1 MSDAEGLKRVYG
13 IDLGTTY
20 SAIAYVDEHGKAV
33 IVPNQESERITPS
46 VVLFDG
52 DNIIVGNTAK
62 ESAKVEPHR
71 VVSRIKQHMGD
82 PNFVFQYEGQ
92 AFSPEDISS
101 FILRKVVGD
110 AQIAAGGEPITDVVI
125 TCPAYFG
132 TPEREATANAGRLAG
147 LNVRAILNEPTAAAI
162 AYGLEQG
169 EDQTVLVYDLGGG
182 TFDITMIEI
191 KDRLIRVICTGGD
204 HRLGGVLWDEAI
216 VMYLAE
222 QFRLQTGEESDPLDD
237 PEVLNDLFLQAE
249 RGKKTLTQRDKAPF
263 RVTHAGKQARVE
275 LDRPRFEEI
284 TRHLLD
290 RTIELTHEMLADARA
305 KGHTTFDKI
314 ILVGGA
320 TRMPQVHDRLVAEFN
335 LQPEIYD
342 PDEAVAK
349 GAALYGLKESLHE
362 EVQEILASRD
372 ASLDVAAGPID
383 LSDVPEEEVAQA
395 LDHLEKQLG
404 FTLTGPVRE
413 LVGTRIVNVLSKS
426 LGVVARDQQ
435 SQDIV
440 VYLLPRN
447 TEVPMERISDFG
459 TDADNQAAVDIRVMA
474 GERDSTEPADCQ
486 EVGLATLNLPEK
498 LPARSPIR
506 VKFAINQDGRLNVSA
521 IDLTAGGSIDVE
533 FQTEAVMN
541 AEEVEERSTA
551 LRLLDGIVKQGET
564 TMATVET
571 DARARA
577 GRESSRHP
585 RRGLAGIPDPPEHR
599 GRSTGSHDLRPGR
612 RGADVAAFQARAEQV
627 APRPNG
633 RDPDGGAGHPDDL
646 RRARRRSSEKISTGD
661 WRRTSRSTSRVSP

>member
-1 MSDAEGLKRVYG
+1 MSDGEGLKRVYG

-71 VVSRIKQHMGD
+71 VVSRVKQHMGD

-92 AFSPEDISS
+92 SFSPEDISS
-101 FILRKVVGD
+101 FILRKVAGD
-110 AQIAAGGEPITDVVI
+110 AEIALAGEKVTDVVI

-147 LNVRAILNEPTAAAI
+147 FNVRAILNEPTAAAI

-204 HRLGGVLWDEAI
+204 HHLGGVLWDEAI

-222 QFRLQTGEESDPLDD
+222 QFRSQTSEESDPLDD

-249 RGKKTLTQRDKAPF
+249 RGKKTLTQREKAPF

-275 LDRPRFEEI
+275 LDRPKFEEI
-284 TRHLLD
+284 TGHLLD
-290 RTIELTHEMLADARA
+290 RTIELTHEMLADARD

-320 TRMPQVHDRLVAEFN
+320 TRMPQVHNRIVAEFN
-335 LQPEIYD
+335 MEPESYD

-362 EVQEILASRD
+362 EVSEILVSQD
-372 ASLDVAAGPID
+372 VSLATENGPID
-383 LSDVPEEEVAQA
+383 LSAVPEEEVARA

-413 LVGTRIVNVLSKS
+413 LVGTKIVNVLSKS
-426 LGVVARDQQ
+426 LGVVARDDQ
-435 SQDIV
+435 SQSVV

-447 TEVPMERISDFG
+447 SEVPMERTTDFG
-459 TDADNQAAVDIRVMA
+459 TDADNQAAVDIRVMS
-474 GERDSTEPADCQ
+474 GERDSTEPTDCQ
-486 EVGLATLNLPEK
+486 EVGLATLSLPEK
-498 LPARSPIR
+498 LPAKSPIR
-506 VKFAINQDGRLNVSA
+506 VKFAINQDGRLNVTA

-541 AEEVEERSTA
+541 AEQVEERSTA
-551 LRLLDGIVKQGET
+551 LRLL
-564 TMATVET
+564 TV
-571 DARARA
+571 
-577 GRESSRHP
+577 S
-585 RRGLAGIPDPPEHR
+585 
-599 GRSTGSHDLRPGR
+599 
-612 RGADVAAFQARAEQV
+612 
-627 APRPNG
+627 
-633 RDPDGGAGHPDDL
+633 
-646 RRARRRSSEKISTGD
+646 
-661 WRRTSRSTSRVSP
+661 

>member
-1 MSDAEGLKRVYG
+1 VSDGLKRVYG

-20 SAIAYVDEHGKAV
+20 SAIAYVDEHGKPV

-52 DNIIVGNTAK
+52 DSIIVGNTAK

-110 AQIAAGGEPITDVVI
+110 AEIALGDKITDVVI

-147 LNVRAILNEPTAAAI
+147 LNVRAILNEPTAAAV

-222 QFRLQTGEESDPLDD
+222 QFRTQTGETADPLDD

-249 RGKKTLTQRDKAPF
+249 RGKKTLTQREKAPF
-263 RVTHAGKQARVE
+263 RVTHAGHQARVE
-275 LDRPRFEEI
+275 LDKEKFEEI
-284 TRHLLD
+284 TKHLMD

-305 KGHTTFDKI
+305 KAHDKFDKL

-320 TRMPQVHDRLVAEFN
+320 TRMPQVRNRVVAEFN
-335 LQPEIYD
+335 MEPEVYD

-349 GAALYGLKESLHE
+349 GAALYALKESLLDQ
-362 EVQEILASRD
+362 VQDFLSTQ
-372 ASLDVAAGPID
+372 VAADGQPAKPVD
-383 LSDVPEEEVAQA
+383 MSNVSEAEVTQA

-413 LVGTRIVNVLSKS
+413 LVNTRIVNVLSKS
-426 LGVVARDQQ
+426 LGVVARNDQ
-435 SQDIV
+435 SLDV
-440 VYLLPRN
+440 VYYLLPRN
-447 TEVPMERISDFG
+447 SEVPLERISDFG
-459 TDADNQAAVDIRVMA
+459 TDADNQSAVDIRVMS
-474 GERDSTEPADCQ
+474 GERDSPDPLDCQ
-486 EVGLATLNLPEK
+486 EVGVASLTLPER
-498 LPARSPIR
+498 LPAKSPIR
-506 VKFAINQDGRLNVSA
+506 VKFAISKDGRLGVSA
-521 IDLTAGGSIDVE
+521 TDLTGGRSIDVE
-533 FQTEAVMN
+533 FQTEAVLS
-541 AEEVEERSTA
+541 AEEVAERSTA
-551 LRLLDGIVKQGET
+551 LRL
-564 TMATVET
+564 M
-571 DARARA
+571 
-577 GRESSRHP
+577 S
-585 RRGLAGIPDPPEHR
+585 
-599 GRSTGSHDLRPGR
+599 
-612 RGADVAAFQARAEQV
+612 
-627 APRPNG
+627 
-633 RDPDGGAGHPDDL
+633 
-646 RRARRRSSEKISTGD
+646 
-661 WRRTSRSTSRVSP
+661 VS

>member
-1 MSDAEGLKRVYG
+1 
-13 IDLGTTY
+13 
-20 SAIAYVDEHGKAV
+20 
-33 IVPNQESERITPS
+33 
-46 VVLFDG
+46 
-52 DNIIVGNTAK
+52 
-62 ESAKVEPHR
+62 
-71 VVSRIKQHMGD
+71 MGD

-125 TCPAYFG
+125 TARP
-132 TPEREATANAGRLAG
+132 TSERPGSGQPGRLAG
-147 LNVRAILNEPTAAAI
+147 LSVRPASTADAAI
-162 AYGLEQG
+162 AYGLEQR

-204 HRLGGVLWDEAI
+204 HRLGGILWDEAI

-237 PEVLNDLFLQAE
+237 PEVLNDLFLQADAA
-249 RGKKTLTQRDKAPF
+249 RRRLTQRDKAPF

-275 LDRPRFEEI
+275 LDRPRFEEV

-362 EVQEILASRD
+362 EIQEILASRD
-372 ASLDVAAGPID
+372 ASLDVAAGPIN

-413 LVGTRIVNVLSKS
+413 LMGTRIVNVLSKS

-459 TDADNQAAVDIRVMA
+459 TDSDNQAAVDIRVMA

-486 EVGLATLNLPEK
+486 EVGLATLNLSEK

-551 LRLLDGIVKQGET
+551 LRLL
-564 TMATVET
+564 TV
-571 DARARA
+571 
-577 GRESSRHP
+577 S
-585 RRGLAGIPDPPEHR
+585 
-599 GRSTGSHDLRPGR
+599 
-612 RGADVAAFQARAEQV
+612 
-627 APRPNG
+627 
-633 RDPDGGAGHPDDL
+633 
-646 RRARRRSSEKISTGD
+646 
-661 WRRTSRSTSRVSP
+661 

>member
-1 MSDAEGLKRVYG
+1 VYG

-20 SAIAYVDEHGKAV
+20 SAIAYVDEHGKPV

-52 DNIIVGNTAK
+52 ENIIVGNTAK

-71 VVSRIKQHMGD
+71 VVSRVKQHMGD

-92 AFSPEDISS
+92 SFSPEDISS
-101 FILRKVVGD
+101 FILRKVSGD
-110 AQIAAGGEPITDVVI
+110 AEIALGERITDAVI

-204 HRLGGVLWDEAI
+204 HHLGGVLWDEAI

-222 QFRLQTGEESDPLDD
+222 QFKDQTGEATDPLDD

-249 RGKKTLTQRDKAPF
+249 RGKKTLTQREKAPF
-263 RVTHAGKQARVE
+263 RVTHAGQQARVE
-275 LDRPRFEEI
+275 LERDKFEEI
-284 TRHLLD
+284 TKHLLD
-290 RTIELTHEMLADARA
+290 RTIELTHEMLADARD
-305 KGHTTFDKI
+305 KGHTQFDKI

-320 TRMPQVHDRLVAEFN
+320 TRMPQVRNRLVGEFN
-335 LQPEIYD
+335 VEPEIYD

-349 GAALYGLKESLHE
+349 GAALYALKEALVE
-362 EVQEILASRD
+362 QVQDVLAAQGAED
-372 ASLDVAAGPID
+372 GEPAAPVD
-383 LSDVPEEEVAQA
+383 LATVSETELSAA

-413 LVGTRIVNVLSKS
+413 LVNTQIVNVLSKS
-426 LGVVARDQQ
+426 LGVVARDDQ
-435 SQDIV
+435 SQEVV

-447 TEVPMERISDFG
+447 SEVPLERMTDFG

-474 GERDSTEPADCQ
+474 GERDSADPLDCQ
-486 EVGLATLNLPEK
+486 EVGIATLNLPER

-506 VKFAINQDGRLNVSA
+506 VKFAINKDGRLGVSA
-521 IDLTAGGSIDVE
+521 TDLTGGGSIDVE
-533 FQTEAVMN
+533 FQTEAVMS
-541 AEEVEERSTA
+541 AEEVADRSTA
-551 LRLLDGIVKQGET
+551 LRLL
-564 TMATVET
+564 TV
-571 DARARA
+571 
-577 GRESSRHP
+577 S
-585 RRGLAGIPDPPEHR
+585 
-599 GRSTGSHDLRPGR
+599 
-612 RGADVAAFQARAEQV
+612 
-627 APRPNG
+627 
-633 RDPDGGAGHPDDL
+633 
-646 RRARRRSSEKISTGD
+646 
-661 WRRTSRSTSRVSP
+661 

>member
-1 MSDAEGLKRVYG
+1 VSDGLKRVYG

-20 SAIAYVDEHGKAV
+20 SAIAYVDEHGKPV

-52 DNIIVGNTAK
+52 ENIIVGNTAK

-71 VVSRIKQHMGD
+71 VVSRIKQSMGD

-92 AFSPEDISS
+92 SFSPEDISS

-110 AQIAAGGEPITDVVI
+110 AEAALGEKIADVVI

-147 LNVRAILNEPTAAAI
+147 LTVRAILNEPTAAAV
-162 AYGLEQG
+162 AYGLEHG

-222 QFRLQTGEESDPLDD
+222 QFRTQTGEDSDPLDD

-249 RGKKTLTQRDKAPF
+249 RGKKTLTQREKAPF
-263 RVTHAGKQARVE
+263 RVTHAGHQARVE
-275 LDRPRFEEI
+275 LDREKFEEI
-284 TRHLLD
+284 TKHLID
-290 RTIELTHEMLADARA
+290 RTIELTQEMLADARA
-305 KGHTTFDKI
+305 KGFTRFDKV

-320 TRMPQVHDRLVAEFN
+320 TRMPQVRNRLVAELN
-335 LQPEIYD
+335 MEPEIYD

-349 GAALYGLKESLHE
+349 GAALYALKESLLDQVE
-362 EVQEILASRD
+362 DFLTTKLAQDGKPAQEVDMSAVS
-372 ASLDVAAGPID
+372 
-383 LSDVPEEEVAQA
+383 EEEVTQA

-413 LVGTRIVNVLSKS
+413 LVNTRIVNVLSKS
-426 LGVVARDQQ
+426 LGVIARNDQ
-435 SQDIV
+435 SLDIV
-440 VYLLPRN
+440 YYLLPRN
-447 TEVPMERISDFG
+447 SEVPMERMTDFG
-459 TDADNQAAVDIRVMA
+459 TDADNQSAVDIRVMS
-474 GERDSTEPADCQ
+474 GERDSPDPLDCQ
-486 EVGLATLNLPEK
+486 EVGVASLNLPER

-506 VKFAINQDGRLNVSA
+506 VKFAINKDGRLGVSA
-521 IDLTAGGSIDVE
+521 TDLTGGGSIDVE

-541 AEEVEERSTA
+541 AEEVAERSTA
-551 LRLLDGIVKQGET
+551 LRL
-564 TMATVET
+564 M
-571 DARARA
+571 
-577 GRESSRHP
+577 S
-585 RRGLAGIPDPPEHR
+585 
-599 GRSTGSHDLRPGR
+599 
-612 RGADVAAFQARAEQV
+612 
-627 APRPNG
+627 
-633 RDPDGGAGHPDDL
+633 
-646 RRARRRSSEKISTGD
+646 
-661 WRRTSRSTSRVSP
+661 VS

>member
-1 MSDAEGLKRVYG
+1 VSEGLKRVYG

-20 SAIAYVDEHGKAV
+20 SAIAYVDEHGKPV

-52 DNIIVGNTAK
+52 ENIIVGNTAK

-71 VVSRIKQHMGD
+71 VVTRVKQHMGD

-92 AFSPEDISS
+92 AFSPEDLSS

-110 AQIAAGGEPITDVVI
+110 AEIALQDKIADAVI

-147 LNVRAILNEPTAAAI
+147 LNVRAVLNEPTAGAI

-204 HRLGGVLWDEAI
+204 HRLGGILWDEAI

-222 QFRLQTGEESDPLDD
+222 QFRAQTGVESDPLDD

-249 RGKKTLTQRDKAPF
+249 RGKKTLTQREKAPF
-263 RVTHAGKQARVE
+263 RVTHAGQQARVE
-275 LDRPRFEEI
+275 LDRAKFEEI
-284 TRHLLD
+284 TKHLLD
-290 RTIELTHEMLADARA
+290 RTIELTREMLADARQ
-305 KGHTTFDKI
+305 KGHTQFDKV

-320 TRMPQVHDRLVAEFN
+320 TRMPQVRDRIVAELN
-335 LQPEIYD
+335 MEPESYD

-349 GAALYGLKESLHE
+349 GAALYALKESLLDQVQDFLATKLADDGQPASPVDLAAVSE
-362 EVQEILASRD
+362 QEVSE
-372 ASLDVAAGPID
+372 
-383 LSDVPEEEVAQA
+383 A

-413 LVGTRIVNVLSKS
+413 LVSTRIVNVLSKS
-426 LGVVARDQQ
+426 LGVVARNEQ
-435 SQDIV
+435 SQDVV

-447 TEVPMERISDFG
+447 SEVPLERVTDFG
-459 TDADNQAAVDIRVMA
+459 TDADNQSAVDIRVMS
-474 GERDSTEPADCQ
+474 GERDSPDPLDCQ
-486 EVGLATLNLPEK
+486 EVGVATLSLPER

-506 VKFAINQDGRLNVSA
+506 VKFAISKDGRLGVSA
-521 IDLTAGGSIDVE
+521 SDLTGGGSIDVE
-533 FQTEAVMN
+533 FQTEAVMS
-541 AEEVEERSTA
+541 ADEVAERSTA
-551 LRLLDGIVKQGET
+551 LRLL
-564 TMATVET
+564 TV
-571 DARARA
+571 
-577 GRESSRHP
+577 S
-585 RRGLAGIPDPPEHR
+585 
-599 GRSTGSHDLRPGR
+599 
-612 RGADVAAFQARAEQV
+612 
-627 APRPNG
+627 
-633 RDPDGGAGHPDDL
+633 
-646 RRARRRSSEKISTGD
+646 
-661 WRRTSRSTSRVSP
+661 

>member
-1 MSDAEGLKRVYG
+1 MSDGLKRVYG

-20 SAIAYVDEHGKAV
+20 SAIAYVDEHGKPV

-110 AQIAAGGEPITDVVI
+110 AEIALGDKIADVVI

-147 LNVRAILNEPTAAAI
+147 LNVRAILNEPTAAAV

-222 QFRLQTGEESDPLDD
+222 QFRTQTGLAADPLDD

-249 RGKKTLTQRDKAPF
+249 RGKKTLTQREKAPF
-263 RVTHAGKQARVE
+263 RVTHAGSQARVE
-275 LDRPRFEEI
+275 LDKEKFEEI
-284 TRHLLD
+284 TKHLLD

-305 KGHTTFDKI
+305 KGHDKFDKL

-320 TRMPQVHDRLVAEFN
+320 TRMPQVHNRLVAEFN
-335 LQPEIYD
+335 MEPEVYD

-349 GAALYGLKESLHE
+349 GAALYALKESLLDQ
-362 EVQEILASRD
+362 VQDFLATQ
-372 ASLDVAAGPID
+372 VAASGQPAKPVD
-383 LSDVPEEEVAQA
+383 MSNVSEEEVAQA

-413 LVGTRIVNVLSKS
+413 LVNTRIVNVLSKS
-426 LGVVARDQQ
+426 LGVVARNDQ
-435 SQDIV
+435 SLDV
-440 VYLLPRN
+440 VYYLLPRN
-447 TEVPMERISDFG
+447 SEVPLERISDFG
-459 TDADNQAAVDIRVMA
+459 TDADNQSAVDIRVMS
-474 GERDSTEPADCQ
+474 GERDSPDPLDCQ
-486 EVGLATLNLPEK
+486 EVGVASLTLPER
-498 LPARSPIR
+498 LPAKSPIR
-506 VKFAINQDGRLNVSA
+506 VKFAISKDGRLGVSA
-521 IDLTAGGSIDVE
+521 TDLTGGRSIDVE
-533 FQTEAVMN
+533 FQTEAVLSE
-541 AEEVEERSTA
+541 EEVAERSTA
-551 LRLLDGIVKQGET
+551 LRL
-564 TMATVET
+564 M
-571 DARARA
+571 
-577 GRESSRHP
+577 S
-585 RRGLAGIPDPPEHR
+585 
-599 GRSTGSHDLRPGR
+599 
-612 RGADVAAFQARAEQV
+612 
-627 APRPNG
+627 
-633 RDPDGGAGHPDDL
+633 
-646 RRARRRSSEKISTGD
+646 
-661 WRRTSRSTSRVSP
+661 VS